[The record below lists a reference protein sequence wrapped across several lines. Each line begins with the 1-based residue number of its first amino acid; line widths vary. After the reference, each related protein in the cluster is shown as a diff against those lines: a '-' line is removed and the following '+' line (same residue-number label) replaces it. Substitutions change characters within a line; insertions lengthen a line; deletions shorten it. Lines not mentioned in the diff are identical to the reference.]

1 MKISQETINIL
12 KNFSTIN
19 TNILLRTGN
28 TLATINAPKS
38 IFAKTTVA
46 ETFPREVA
54 IYDLNSLLQLLTFAE
69 DQEIDFGEKSMKITN
84 DVGTFEYFYCEPSLI
99 VAAPNKSVEVE
110 SVFSFRLTAKDIQSI
125 TKTAGVLAAPTISI
139 ISKNGN
145 VVMKIGDK
153 KNASANNFNKSI
165 GTSDVAFE
173 CNISSENFKLM
184 PLDYDCVLSKKQF
197 CQFKAVTS
205 ELSYLIAMEPGS
217 TI

>member
-69 DQEIDFGEKSMKITN
+69 DQDIEFGEKSMKITN

-139 ISKNGN
+139 ISKGGN

-165 GTSDVAFE
+165 GTSDVDFE

-184 PLDYDCVLSKKQF
+184 PLDYDCVLSKKLF
-197 CQFKAVTS
+197 CQFKAVNS